1 MAQDRRLGF
10 AHLTLDGQLSLHVDV
25 ATNVTTDSH
34 QDGGDHEDR
43 RERDNSQHLQRH
55 EHTDLDNVFRGHSD
69 SAVQG
74 LDVLRAARDDT

>member
-1 MAQDRRLGF
+1 MAQDRRLSF
-10 AHLTLDGQLSLHVDV
+10 AHLTLDGQLSLHVNITADV
-25 ATNVTTDSH
+25 PADSN

-43 RERDNSQHLQRH
+43 RERDNSQHLQCH
-55 EHTDLDNVFRGHSD
+55 EHADLDDVFRGHSD